1 MKFYQKSCAMDKNRV
16 KMIIANMLIYKE
28 RYGQLNITDVRVR
41 LIPGDEENKLKA
53 SASITIDDC
62 FVVHDIKI
70 REGQQGLFVCM
81 PKKRTPDGETKDI
94 AHPLNTPTRE
104 MINKVVLAKYEE
116 EVAKNK

>member
-1 MKFYQKSCAMDKNRV
+1 MK
-16 KMIIANMLIYKE
+16 IAICKFIRK
-28 RYGQLNITDVRVR
+28 RYRQLNITDVRVR
-41 LIPGDEENKLKA
+41 IISGGEENKLKA
-53 SASITIDDC
+53 SASITIDEC
-62 FVVHDIKI
+62 FVVHDIKV

-116 EVAKNK
+116 ELAKTR

>member
-1 MKFYQKSCAMDKNRV
+1 MYLPKESLIDYAKFTRK
-16 KMIIANMLIYKE
+16 
-28 RYGQLNITDVRVR
+28 RYRLLNITDIRVR
-41 LIPGDEENKLKA
+41 LIPGGEENKLKA

-62 FVVHDIKI
+62 FVVHDIKV

-104 MINKVVLAKYEE
+104 LINKLVLAKYEE
-116 EVAKNK
+116 EKAKAE